1 MNGEQ
6 VVLNSFKL
14 YSLINKWNS
23 FVHLFQTLLSNM
35 WYEKIVLSVEEVSS
49 PLESLLLKIVQL

>member
-1 MNGEQ
+1 MNSEQ

-14 YSLINKWNS
+14 YSHIIKWNS
-23 FVHLFQTLLSNM
+23 CAHLFQTLLSNM
-35 WYEKIVLSVEEVSS
+35 WYEKIVLSVEEVSR